1 MIFQALDDKESCVAI
16 CVNGELYYEDFPELT
31 GTWDYNSTLHHPG
44 IEYAKIYCEGAKI
57 DEVCPEDLKPVWKI
71 TSEKIRAF
79 IVSFAE
85 SRVSLSEHCI
95 YDMIP
100 KRFLLDYFSIKNEIT
115 SHILT
120 TRSKPKNYDFLLNLT
135 ILANKLEKQTLNL
148 DLGYFNKNLGDYKA
162 RRFRKTALNNNRI
175 SYNIYGT
182 KTGRLTTN
190 KNSFPILTLNKEFRE
205 IIKPRNDYLVEL
217 DYNAAEL
224 RVLLGLANK
233 TQPEEDIHEWNIKNI
248 FGDNVTRE
256 EAKKRAFAWLYNPES
271 EDYLLNR
278 AFDRDKVLKKYWDG
292 QQVNNPYDRTIAAD
306 KHHALN
312 YIIQSTASDLFLR
325 KMIAID
331 KILKDRK
338 TFISFSIHDS
348 LVLDFSSEDSDI
360 LAKIVQE
367 FSDTDLGKF
376 KVNVKYGKNFKN
388 MLIV

>member
-16 CVNGELYYEDFPELT
+16 CANGKLYYSDFPELT
-31 GTWDYNSTLHHPG
+31 GTWDYNSTLHNPD
-44 IEYAKIYCEGAKI
+44 IEYAKLYCEGVKI
-57 DEVCPEDLKPVWKI
+57 EEVCPEDLKPALAASSKKI
-71 TSEKIRAF
+71 KAF
-79 IVSFAE
+79 ITSFAE
-85 SRVSLSEHCI
+85 SKISLSDHCI

-100 KRFLLDYFSIKNEIT
+100 KRFLLDYFSIKNDIT
-115 SHILT
+115 SHILAT
-120 TRSKPKNYDFLLNLT
+120 YKKPKNYSFLLDLT
-135 ILANKLEKQTLNL
+135 VLTNKLEKQSLNL
-148 DLGYFNKNLGDYKA
+148 DLEYFNRNLGDYKA
-162 RRFRKTALNNNRI
+162 RRFRKIALNNSRI

-182 KTGRLTTN
+182 KTGRLSTN

-205 IIKPRNDYLVEL
+205 IIKPKNDYLIEL

-224 RVLLGLANK
+224 RVLLGLAGK
-233 TQPEEDIHEWNIKNI
+233 AQPEEDIHEWNIKNI
-248 FGDNVTRE
+248 FSANVTRDD
-256 EAKKRAFAWLYNPES
+256 AKKRAFAWLYNPES
-271 EDYLLNR
+271 EDLLLNR
-278 AFDRDKVLKKYWDG
+278 AFDRDKVLNKYWDG
-292 QQVNNPYDRTIAAD
+292 QQIINPYNRAIPAD

-348 LVLDFSSEDSDI
+348 LVLDFSSEDNDI